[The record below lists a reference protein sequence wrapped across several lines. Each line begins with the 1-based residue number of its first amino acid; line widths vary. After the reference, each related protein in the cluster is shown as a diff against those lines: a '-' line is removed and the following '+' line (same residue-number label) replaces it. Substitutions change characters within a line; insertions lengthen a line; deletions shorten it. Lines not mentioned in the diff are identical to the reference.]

1 MGRKKNPRTLHLIKY
16 INNDQSVDV
25 YEFNGKNAKL
35 IQVIKNP
42 NHQQPP
48 KNESINDKEPTTMN
62 FNLEVFPSPTFEV
75 RENNEIA
82 LFHQRIMPF
91 VEFDGFPSI
100 FKANNS

>member
-48 KNESINDKEPTTMN
+48 KNESINDKLIKP
-62 FNLEVFPSPTFEV
+62 
-75 RENNEIA
+75 I
-82 LFHQRIMPF
+82 QQIII
-91 VEFDGFPSI
+91 FDFLAKYCSFFGKSSDI
-100 FKANNS
+100 